1 MCFLDIYKKI
11 YFVSCLDRHDTS
23 IDPLF
28 FRTRP
33 GLAFGI
39 WAQHDNS
46 KLFHV
51 VLARKK
57 LGRSTIGLGPTRP
70 NFHLDLVLS

>member
-1 MCFLDIYKKI
+1 MLG
-11 YFVSCLDRHDTS
+11 STRHDTS
-23 IDPLF
+23 IDPLC

-46 KLFHV
+46 KLFRV

-57 LGRSTIGLGPTRP
+57 LGRSMIGLGPTRP